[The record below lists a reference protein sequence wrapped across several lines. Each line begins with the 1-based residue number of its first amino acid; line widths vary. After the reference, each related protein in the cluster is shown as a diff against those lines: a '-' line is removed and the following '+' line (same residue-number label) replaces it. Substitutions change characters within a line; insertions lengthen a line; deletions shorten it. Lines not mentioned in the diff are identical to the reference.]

1 MEYIDTN
8 ILISLIDKND
18 NKHEMANG
26 LIKKYNS
33 AIITELNLI
42 EMRSVLSRIELQEE
56 EVDALIDYLFIKTD
70 IKILDVDIM
79 KCLKKGE
86 EIANSVKLKTL
97 DCLHIA
103 NAIIVGADKFI
114 TFDRDFKIKEEYIG
128 KYGIEI
134 INPLQG

>member
-18 NKHEMANG
+18 NKYEMVNG

-33 AIITELNLI
+33 TIITELNLI

-70 IKILDVDIM
+70 IKILDV
-79 KCLKKGE
+79 
-86 EIANSVKLKTL
+86 
-97 DCLHIA
+97 
-103 NAIIVGADKFI
+103 
-114 TFDRDFKIKEEYIG
+114 
-128 KYGIEI
+128 
-134 INPLQG
+134 

>member
-18 NKHEMANG
+18 NTHEMANG

-70 IKILDVDIM
+70 IKILDV
-79 KCLKKGE
+79 
-86 EIANSVKLKTL
+86 
-97 DCLHIA
+97 
-103 NAIIVGADKFI
+103 
-114 TFDRDFKIKEEYIG
+114 
-128 KYGIEI
+128 
-134 INPLQG
+134 

>member
-33 AIITELNLI
+33 TIITELNLI

-70 IKILDVDIM
+70 IKILDV
-79 KCLKKGE
+79 
-86 EIANSVKLKTL
+86 
-97 DCLHIA
+97 
-103 NAIIVGADKFI
+103 
-114 TFDRDFKIKEEYIG
+114 
-128 KYGIEI
+128 
-134 INPLQG
+134 